1 MHKSYERKRKIK
13 TVELIIDES
22 PLTFNPSK
30 IPMNKIMQLTV
41 AYGEVHVGKLIRAAG
56 GRLNRKE
63 KLWQLPYGEVLA
75 LGLENRIVNK
85 GEKVSNNRNLYIR
98 GPP

>member
-41 AYGEVHVGKLIRAAG
+41 AYGEVHVGKLIRDAG
-56 GRLNRKE
+56 GRWNRKE

-75 LGLENRIVNK
+75 LRLEDRIVNK
-85 GEKVSNNRNLYIR
+85 GEESV
-98 GPP
+98 

>member
-56 GRLNRKE
+56 GPWNRK
-63 KLWQLPYGEVLA
+63 KTMAITLW
-75 LGLENRIVNK
+75 
-85 GEKVSNNRNLYIR
+85 
-98 GPP
+98 